1 MKNVKKIDLLDYEN
15 CIANLPNSV
24 LKHFGAKTV
33 GDTLPLADKYLE
45 KNYKNVVIHLLDG
58 MGTYILENNLQRDG
72 FFRTHLVDSYK
83 TVFPPTTVAATTSI
97 DCGLQPI
104 EHAWFGWECYY
115 PQIDENVT
123 VFLNTKPGTKQSV
136 ASESVARK
144 YCGYASLYHMLN
156 DQGHQAHYATP
167 FIPPYLNSIEGICD
181 RVVDLCRL
189 DGDKYIYA
197 YWHEPDLTM
206 HKYGCYADETKAIL
220 KSVEET
226 VQKMCEKL
234 EDTLLIITADHGH
247 VDGRNVCIADYPE
260 VTECLVRSPSI
271 EPRALNLFVK
281 EGRKEDFEKAFEKAF
296 GQDFLL
302 LTKQEVYD
310 LNIFGTGKKHAN
322 ADAMLGDYV
331 GIAVSDLTVFNE
343 NDREEATKFKGVH
356 AGLTREEMTI
366 PFIVVEKQ

>member
-1 MKNVKKIDLLDYEN
+1 MKNVKNIELIDYKN
-15 CIANLPNSV
+15 CIANLSNSV

-45 KNYKNVVIHLLDG
+45 KKYKNVVILLLDG
-58 MGTYILENNLQRDG
+58 MGTYILEKNLPKDG
-72 FFRTHLVDSYK
+72 FLRTHFVDSYK

-123 VFLNTKPGTKQSV
+123 VFLNTKPGTNEPV

-144 YCGYASLYHMLN
+144 YCGYVSLYQMLN

-167 FIPPYLNSIEGICD
+167 FIPPFPNSIEKICD
-181 RVVDLCRL
+181 RVVDLCRQ

-197 YWHEPDLTM
+197 YWPEPDNTM
-206 HKYGCYADETKAIL
+206 HKYGCYADETKLVL
-220 KSVEET
+220 KNLEET
-226 VQKMCEKL
+226 VQKRCEQL

-247 VDGRNVCIADYPE
+247 VDGRNVIITDYPE
-260 VTECLVRSPSI
+260 VSECLVRSPSF

-281 EGRKEDFEKAFEKAF
+281 KGREKDFEKAFLKAF
-296 GQDFLL
+296 GQDFVL

-310 LNIFGTGKKHAN
+310 LNIFGTEEKHEN
-322 ADAMLGDYV
+322 ADAMLGNYV
-331 GIAVSDLTVFNE
+331 AIAVSDLTIFNE
-343 NDREEATKFKGVH
+343 NDKEEAMRFKGVH
-356 AGLTREEMTI
+356 AGLTKEEMAI
-366 PFIVVEKQ
+366 PFIVVEK